1 MQIKLNQLN
10 KKIKLLLSSYLI
22 VLGIGVTT
30 GLVYIYLTTSMTPSG
45 TVEQYIGT
53 EDEWEPKHPKEFID
67 LISHAH
73 THIITFAL

>member
-53 EDEWEPKHPKEFID
+53 EDEW
-67 LISHAH
+67 
-73 THIITFAL
+73 